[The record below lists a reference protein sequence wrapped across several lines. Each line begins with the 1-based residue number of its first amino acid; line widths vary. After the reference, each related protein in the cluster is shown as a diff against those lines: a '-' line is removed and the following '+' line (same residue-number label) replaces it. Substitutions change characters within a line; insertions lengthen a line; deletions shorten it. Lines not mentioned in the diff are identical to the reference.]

1 MAASTRV
8 KSRWGPGLLG
18 LAQRRGTPGQN
29 ANRYPSKRAPW
40 RFGCANPAQYF
51 GEFNEIELPQGRL
64 GAALVLTNFP
74 YYLEPMALRRSQW
87 ALIII
92 AVFALAV
99 TGAYWLA
106 GAEQK
111 PVAEKTPI
119 LPPTIS
125 APAAAAAPAA
135 SVTPAKPVVP
145 AASVAPA
152 RPSTLV
158 TGLGP
163 IRIPPAPQVNP
174 APPR

>member
-1 MAASTRV
+1 VAASTRV

-92 AVFALAV
+92 AVLALAAA
-99 TGAYWLA
+99 GAYRLA

-111 PVAEKTPI
+111 PVADI
-119 LPPTIS
+119 LPPKTS
-125 APAAAAAPAA
+125 APVTPAA
-135 SVTPAKPVVP
+135 SVVP
-145 AASVAPA
+145 AAPVAPA
-152 RPSTLV
+152 DRPSKLV
-158 TGLGP
+158 TGLRP

-174 APPR
+174 APP